1 MAAAVRRRPWR
12 ADEDALLAR
21 LVAMY
26 GSKRARGADNQWP
39 EVARHLPGR
48 SSKDCR
54 KRWFHSLDPTLR
66 KGRWTPAEDHT
77 LLEAY
82 SQLGPVWHLIA
93 HRIPGRK
100 DDQCSKRYAEI
111 LDPSAKD
118 RLQPWTPEEDTH
130 LVTEVAKIGHRW
142 TAISEGLPGRPPLTC
157 RNRWRALQNR
167 RRGGQS
173 PGVFSPAAFIH
184 TLDSSPCSAQSSG
197 YASTPAT
204 PATTSA
210 LPDDINYQQL
220 PETYESMFPS
230 ESLAAADEW
239 LQHPMWSDPNWSSQQ
254 GVPTDATL
262 PLPLDA
268 MTSMDESQMPNFDQE
283 LCSSVPHPSTN
294 NDPFALTLDIEWT
307 PDMLREPSPEM
318 NIEPSEST
326 TYTTVQTEPTSV
338 STPNKIVYEVHH
350 YHHVVHHYQNHAA
363 GS

>member
-1 MAAAVRRRPWR
+1 MAA
-12 ADEDALLAR
+12 
-21 LVAMY
+21 
-26 GSKRARGADNQWP
+26 

-54 KRWFHSLDPTLR
+54 KRWFHSLDSTLR
-66 KGRWTPAEDHT
+66 KGRWTPAEDQT

-173 PGVFSPAAFIH
+173 PGVFSPAAFMH

-204 PATTSA
+204 PA
-210 LPDDINYQQL
+210 N
-220 PETYESMFPS
+220 
-230 ESLAAADEW
+230 
-239 LQHPMWSDPNWSSQQ
+239 
-254 GVPTDATL
+254 
-262 PLPLDA
+262 
-268 MTSMDESQMPNFDQE
+268 QE
-283 LCSSVPHPSTN
+283 LCSSVPHSSTN
-294 NDPFALTLDIEWT
+294 NDPFALTLDTEWT
-307 PDMLREPSPEM
+307 PDMLREPSPGM
-318 NIEPSEST
+318 TTEPSEST
-326 TYTTVQTEPTSV
+326 TFTSVQTEPTSV